1 MAERLLA
8 AKTAVL
14 GLHLQKHMTDPASPV
29 AQHTGFA
36 EMVKKANLF
45 DNINRVLSAARET
58 GIFIAYVKLD
68 LSPSD
73 YRYPLRGEFCQFVA
87 AEHEAGEVLRPGAWG
102 YDLHDALVCQEDEP
116 VILGRQI
123 SAFSGSDLDNTL
135 KTRGITDLVLTGVAT
150 NFVVTNTA
158 WSAIDRGYSCVVLE
172 DCCTSGSAE
181 IHQDAINHLR
191 PIADIC
197 QSHNVIDAMTR

>member
-36 EMVKKANLF
+36 QMVKKTNLF
-45 DNINRVLSAARET
+45 DNINRVLSAAREA
-58 GIFIAYVKLD
+58 GIFIVYVKLD

-87 AEHEAGEVLRPGAWG
+87 AEHDAGGGLPPPGLGCELSLGVL
-102 YDLHDALVCQEDEP
+102 C
-116 VILGRQI
+116 
-123 SAFSGSDLDNTL
+123 
-135 KTRGITDLVLTGVAT
+135 
-150 NFVVTNTA
+150 
-158 WSAIDRGYSCVVLE
+158 
-172 DCCTSGSAE
+172 AE
-181 IHQDAINHLR
+181 N
-191 PIADIC
+191 
-197 QSHNVIDAMTR
+197 

>member
-1 MAERLLA
+1 MAERLQA

-29 AQHTGFA
+29 AQHAGFA
-36 EMVKKANLF
+36 EMVKKTNLF

-87 AEHEAGEVLRPGAWG
+87 AEHVDQSIAGLQRP
-102 YDLHDALVCQEDEP
+102 C
-116 VILGRQI
+116 GRPRN
-123 SAFSGSDLDNTL
+123 A
-135 KTRGITDLVLTGVAT
+135 
-150 NFVVTNTA
+150 
-158 WSAIDRGYSCVVLE
+158 
-172 DCCTSGSAE
+172 
-181 IHQDAINHLR
+181 
-191 PIADIC
+191 
-197 QSHNVIDAMTR
+197 

>member
-123 SAFSGSDLDNTL
+123 SAFSGSGLDNAL
-135 KTRGITDLVLTGVAT
+135 RTRGITDLVLTGLAT
-150 NFVVTNTA
+150 NFVVR
-158 WSAIDRGYSCVVLE
+158 SAIDRGYSCIVLE
-172 DCCTSGSAE
+172 DCSTSGSAE
-181 IHQDAINHLR
+181 MHQDAINHLR
-191 PIADIC
+191 PIADIW
-197 QSHNVIDAMTR
+197 QSHSIIDAMTR

>member
-1 MAERLLA
+1 MAERIEA
-8 AKTAVL
+8 ARLAVL
-14 GLHLQKHMTDPASPV
+14 GLHLQKHMTDAASPV

-36 EMVKKANLF
+36 EMVKKTKLF
-45 DNINRVLSAARET
+45 DNINRVLNAARQN
-58 GIFIAYVKLD
+58 GVFIAYLKLD

-73 YRYPLRGEFCQFVA
+73 YRYPQRGDFCQFVA

-102 YDLHDALVCQEDEP
+102 YELHDALVCQEGEP
-116 VILGRQI
+116 VILGRHI
-123 SAFSGSDLDNTL
+123 SAFAGSGLDHVL

-158 WSAIDRGYSCVVLE
+158 WSAIDRGYSCLVLE

-181 IHQDAINHLR
+181 IHRDAIDHLR
-191 PIADIC
+191 PIADIW
-197 QSHNVIDAMTR
+197 QSQSFIDAMTR